1 VFGVTRD
8 PFIVY
13 SSNVCAILGL
23 RAVYFLLAGILQYFQ
38 YLDEGLAITVMFIGA
53 KMLADPWVNIS
64 TGFSLSIVGAII
76 ALAILISVIRAKP
89 GASTVE
95 QLQKKGRVRSVPPP
109 TVENIHRLADQ
120 DRSQRV
126 EAAQDLYSHGKT
138 RTLNWL
144 DEWSKDED
152 FRALIV
158 QDQYVQPTGEKNSS
172 PRLTIGIAV
181 LPETFE
187 KIRLANGSPPLADAP
202 SDQDVMEFEL
212 EFAAS
217 GRTYA
222 RLDIL
227 TTKSPGG
234 SGAIARFL
242 EKFNEGIQ
250 QVEIDVTDVD
260 RATELLRTRFN
271 VESIYPKTR
280 PGANGTR
287 VNFFLV
293 TAWNNQKVLVELV
306 EQPNAST

>member
-1 VFGVTRD
+1 MQRRGETR
-8 PFIVY
+8 
-13 SSNVCAILGL
+13 
-23 RAVYFLLAGILQYFQ
+23 
-38 YLDEGLAITVMFIGA
+38 T
-53 KMLADPWVNIS
+53 
-64 TGFSLSIVGAII
+64 
-76 ALAILISVIRAKP
+76 
-89 GASTVE
+89 
-95 QLQKKGRVRSVPPP
+95 VPPP
-109 TVENIHRLADQ
+109 TPEDIHRLADP
-120 DRSQRV
+120 DSETRAEIAQRLFRFG
-126 EAAQDLYSHGKT
+126 AT
-138 RTLNWL
+138 RTLTWF
-144 DEWSKDED
+144 DDWYKDQD
-152 FRALIV
+152 FRGLVVQEQVVPPSGEIV
-158 QDQYVQPTGEKNSS
+158 SS

-260 RATELLRTRFN
+260 RATELLRTRFKI
-271 VESIYPKTR
+271 EPIYPETR
-280 PGANGTR
+280 VGANGTR

-293 TAWNNQKVLVELV
+293 TARNDQKTLVELV
-306 EQPNAST
+306 ENPKRVSR